1 MSADANATQQT
12 EFEAS
17 RSGTAQPEDS
27 TGPILVSPDPEKWR
41 HRRDKLHDRLDGVW
55 RYVVVPAD
63 PPERFAN
70 ESLADLAGKLRTQDE
85 NLARAALVEA
95 EAIYAEPHDRIESA
109 ERRATTLQGT
119 VAIAASVA
127 LAVLGLLL
135 SGSRIRGTGW
145 RAGVAVLLIAFVVC
159 LIACAWRALAAT
171 SRIFNYE
178 EPGIERIFER
188 TSMNVADAL
197 THRAAELLRAYAVAD
212 MIGSVKVGLLR
223 AAAWWFRCALVL
235 LGLLTILVCCYA
247 VFGQ

>member
-1 MSADANATQQT
+1 MSNVVDMGREEA
-12 EFEAS
+12 EAS
-17 RSGTAQPEDS
+17 QAEAAQPKDS
-27 TGPILVSPDPEKWR
+27 TAPILVSPDPEKWR
-41 HRRDKLHDRLDGVW
+41 RRHEKLLSWLDGIW
-55 RYVVVPAD
+55 RYVFVPAD

-70 ESLADLAGKLRTQDE
+70 EPLDALAGKLKTQDE
-85 NLARAALVEA
+85 NVARATLAEA

-119 VAIAASVA
+119 VAIAGSVA
-127 LAVLGLLL
+127 LAGLGLLL

-197 THRAAELLRAYAVAD
+197 TYRAAELLRAYAVAD

-247 VFGQ
+247 LFGR